1 MRYGTFQ
8 AEDNRVFKLEA
19 RIARSFCIKM
29 KKKNQKK
36 KKKLKKKVPLPGVN
50 SFDDRQVDSG
60 VIRAHSLARG
70 EYFEKFFYRRCY
82 GISWVGP
89 KTQRRVPEGV
99 KKEVGRVTM
108 VIL

>member
-1 MRYGTFQ
+1 
-8 AEDNRVFKLEA
+8 
-19 RIARSFCIKM
+19 M

-60 VIRAHSLARG
+60 VKASEMSRQRIRRIDRWSRV
-70 EYFEKFFYRRCY
+70 RCY